1 MPIANGGTSLHS
13 PRYHLISADLR
24 QAPEQS
30 LHAALSVPVPGGGL
44 KDDTGPILLPHLPT
58 LLLFECVLV
67 YMHSDASNALVR
79 WFVDY
84 FHAPN
89 SGEPAPLGAIV
100 YEMFGL
106 QDPFGQVMLTNMKVR
121 NAANHA
127 INNTQAHLVL
137 TLIGKKHHASWR
149 CPLPQ
154 FRVSPLPIFAAWVST
169 CPGAHTT
176 RYTTEVY
183 QARGG
188 SQVSLNRSRTCTGKT
203 DMFSRT
209 SKLEMLDELE
219 ELELVLAHYAIT
231 WGVKVGRISGDSRWA
246 AWKLQ
251 PAPEDRI
258 EED

>member
-1 MPIANGGTSLHS
+1 MRYIEVDFPEVTTKKAMAIKKSKQLANVLGEPADIKIANGGTSLHS

-106 QDPFGQVMLTNMKVR
+106 QDPFGQVMLTNMKARSITLPGAVPYPNFASLPSR
-121 NAANHA
+121 FLQHGFQHA
-127 INNTQAHLVL
+127 QAL
-137 TLIGKKHHASWR
+137 TLRDIRRKYIR
-149 CPLPQ
+149 
-154 FRVSPLPIFAAWVST
+154 RE
-169 CPGAHTT
+169 
-176 RYTTEVY
+176 EVH
-183 QARGG
+183 
-188 SQVSLNRSRTCTGKT
+188 
-203 DMFSRT
+203 RT